1 VRLPKAL
8 TFLWIIEKEEEE
20 EEEEEDSSPKGVIFA
35 RDDVLMKKPQAEA

>member
-8 TFLWIIEKEEEE
+8 TFLWII
-20 EEEEEDSSPKGVIFA
+20 EEEDSSPKGVIFA